1 MKAPYIR
8 PEQRREMRNDFPAG
22 QLFIVDLISRS
33 HALRTFGIVL
43 NISKGGMAVQSFR
56 PLPAGH
62 IAEIRHCFS
71 KSPLYA
77 GAGQVVWKKE
87 GGLAGL
93 RFLNGRLKGLPELR
107 QRGEMDGTSDGSDA
121 SLPLVAYRSN
131 SSTNAFDSTL
141 HLLAC
146 SAMALTDAAGVA
158 IVIGNSSVMEC
169 RASVGTAPEVGTQL
183 HPDSGLSGHSMRT
196 GSVIL
201 CDDAWEDG
209 RVNVAAA
216 RQMDTRSILI
226 VPITMAGSV
235 VGLLEAFSRETNHF
249 DEGHVQRLQPIIT
262 VLASVPELETAS
274 PSPSPEAAPEQI
286 QVVVA
291 GDSGAVLDPVQD
303 MVPEEPAVTAPVEAD
318 VREEL
323 AGVQLDA
330 TESAIAEPSITGMV
344 ASAELSRSR
353 AVPVIGGVI
362 AALVI
367 VLAALS
373 VFTIRFRSKSPD
385 IRNSTSS
392 TQYAPSSSGA
402 SGQGAIAPAKPEIR
416 FDPPAINQKVGET
429 FGVNILLK
437 NAQDILSA
445 PMQIRYDP
453 AKLQVVSVESGGLF
467 DRAGQPG
474 TLDRRVDAT
483 TGSID
488 LAISQPFSAQGN
500 SDSGSLV
507 ALTFRSKVPGL
518 SHLQVN
524 PVELRDASNHVTM
537 VNGAA
542 AFVEVSP
549 SPTKAE
555 NKPAEPTIA
564 TKNSETKDSKTKSAA
579 PVAQS
584 SASPAKAAAPTTKS
598 TTRIAPPALRS
609 PSESK
614 PEATLKASADV
625 VPESPKPESPKVE
638 AGALMMEGVPPG
650 TEVWLDSQPLTAT
663 APSGRVAIRN
673 IPPGTH
679 HLRMLLH
686 NYQYYDQ
693 FIDLK
698 PGEVVNVKPETG
710 GI

>member
-1 MKAPYIR
+1 MKAPYTR
-8 PEQRREMRNDFPAG
+8 PEQRRETRNDFPAG
-22 QLFIVDLISRS
+22 QLLIVDLISRS

-43 NISKGGMAVQSFR
+43 NISQGGMAVQTFR

-62 IAEIRHCFS
+62 VAEIRHCFS
-71 KSPLYA
+71 QSPLYA

-93 RFLNGRLKGLPELR
+93 RFLNGRLKVLPELR
-107 QRGEMDGTSDGSDA
+107 QQGESDGTSEGSD
-121 SLPLVAYRSN
+121 SPLPLVAHRSN
-131 SSTNAFDSTL
+131 SSTNPFDSTL

-158 IVIGNSSVMEC
+158 IVLGDSSAMEC

-183 HPDSGLSGHSMRT
+183 RPDSGLSGHSIRS

-201 CDDAWEDG
+201 CHDAWEDG
-209 RVNVAAA
+209 RVNMEAA
-216 RQMDTRSILI
+216 RQMDLRSILI

-249 DEGHVQRLQPIIT
+249 DEGHVEQLQPITT
-262 VLASVPELETAS
+262 VLASVSEPETAS
-274 PSPSPEAAPEQI
+274 PSQSPEAAPEQI
-286 QVVVA
+286 QVVA
-291 GDSGAVLDPVQD
+291 EDRGTVLIPVQD
-303 MVPEEPAVTAPVEAD
+303 IVQEEPAVTAPVEAD
-318 VREEL
+318 VREEP
-323 AGVQLDA
+323 AGVDLDA
-330 TESAIAEPSITGMV
+330 TEVAIAEPSITGMV
-344 ASAELSRSR
+344 ASAQLSRSW
-353 AVPVIGGVI
+353 AVPAIGGVI

-373 VFTIRFRSKSPD
+373 VFTIRFRSKPPD

-392 TQYAPSSSGA
+392 TQSAPTS
-402 SGQGAIAPAKPEIR
+402 SGQGAIAPAKPEISV
-416 FDPPAINQKVGET
+416 DPPAISQKVDET
-429 FGVNILLK
+429 FSVNILLK
-437 NAQDILSA
+437 NANDILSA
-445 PMQIRYDP
+445 PLQIRYDP

-474 TLDRRVDAT
+474 TLDRRVDAAA
-483 TGSID
+483 GSID
-488 LAISQPFSAQGN
+488 LAVSRPFSAQGN
-500 SDSGSLV
+500 SGSGSLV

-524 PVELRDASNHVTM
+524 PVELRDASNHVTT

-542 AFVEVSP
+542 VFVEVSP
-549 SPTKAE
+549 KAG
-555 NKPAEPTIA
+555 NKPAELMIA
-564 TKNSETKDSKTKSAA
+564 TKNSETQDTKTKSAA

-584 SASPAKAAAPTTKS
+584 SASPVKSAP
-598 TTRIAPPALRS
+598 RIAPPALRP
-609 PSESK
+609 PSDSK
-614 PEATLKASADV
+614 PAPEATLKASSDV
-625 VPESPKPESPKVE
+625 VPESPNPEPPKVGT
-638 AGALMMEGVPPG
+638 GALVMEGVPPG
-650 TEVWLDSQPLTAT
+650 SEVWLDSQSLTAT
-663 APSGRVAIRN
+663 APSGKAAIRN

-679 HLRMLLH
+679 HLRMSLH